1 MPKQA
6 DLTQSTASLQRR
18 SQRLLL
24 RVPIVLRRTSPAG
37 KSVVEK
43 TSTLAVN
50 AHGALILL
58 TPPVADGEMLA
69 LKNALTNEEHQCH
82 VVYVGLT
89 DSGKRQVGVEFL
101 KPAPQAWGIVFPP
114 EDWIDPETPPQ
125 KP

>member
-6 DLTQSTASLQRR
+6 DSAQTTASLQRR

-24 RVPIVLRRTSPAG
+24 RVPIELRRASAG
-37 KSVVEK
+37 KSVIER

-58 TPPVADGEMLA
+58 TPPVEDGEMLA
-69 LKNALTNEEHQCH
+69 LKNASAREEHQCH
-82 VVYVGLT
+82 VVYVGPT
-89 DSGKRQVGVEFL
+89 ESGKTQVGIEFL
-101 KPAPQAWGIVFPP
+101 TPAPHAWGIVFPP
-114 EDWIDPETPPQ
+114 ENWTDPDKSLG